1 MTQDA
6 QQLDHR
12 LVDHL
17 YGELD
22 AAERQRVE
30 RELDAQP
37 ELRAMLEGWQR
48 VRTAFATTDAAVDPA
63 PAIADRVLDAARQRA
78 AGGWRV
84 ARTGTRGSYL
94 LLPWALPLAASVLV
108 VFGVTMHVLQRDRG
122 PTGDAE
128 EIAVTKPSSQPGRDF
143 SPRLR
148 SVERG
153 RGSLASQDEE
163 KAVISLRAVAADE
176 QGTRERGETE
186 ARRRA
191 ALREARDQWVDGRLL
206 GREAQDPEGDR
217 LAYRFSRTTRASR
230 GGGGAGVGSLGP
242 ARIGRSAPRPQR
254 NAASGIASRPSAPK
268 ESELDDR
275 VALARSDQPYA
286 EEEPPAAEA
295 AAVEG
300 DEASGEAPAEAAG
313 APAPSADYDRTS
325 SLAQTPATARARRP
339 YAAPPPQASPV
350 TAAAKANADCDTLL
364 AAAERQLRERAPR
377 DRPLAGSRLV
387 RALGGR
393 TLGGCGIELQRQR
406 GRYPLLFAAW
416 RAAQ

>member
-12 LVDHL
+12 LVDYL

-22 AAERQRVE
+22 PAERQRVE
-30 RELDAQP
+30 HELDAQP
-37 ELRAMLEGWQR
+37 ELRATLEGWQR
-48 VRTAFATTDAAVDPA
+48 VRAAFATADAAVDPA
-63 PAIADRVLDAARQRA
+63 PALADRVLDAARQRA
-78 AGGWRV
+78 AGDRRV

-128 EIAVTKPSSQPGRDF
+128 ENAVMKSSSRRASDF
-143 SPRLR
+143 SPHLR

-153 RGSLASQDEE
+153 RGSIASQDEE

-176 QGTRERGETE
+176 QGTPERSETE

-217 LAYRFSRTTRASR
+217 LAYRSSRTNASR
-230 GGGGAGVGSLGP
+230 GGGGAGIGSLGP
-242 ARIGRSAPRPQR
+242 ATIGRSARRTQR
-254 NAASGIASRPSAPK
+254 SAARAIASRPSAPK
-268 ESELDDR
+268 GGERDDR
-275 VALARSDQPYA
+275 VALARSEAPDA

-300 DEASGEAPAEAAG
+300 DDASGEAPAEAAG

-325 SLAQTPATARARRP
+325 SLAPQAPATARARRS
-339 YAAPPPQASPV
+339 YAAPPPQAPPV
-350 TAAAKANADCDTLL
+350 MAAAKASADCDTLL
-364 AAAERQLRERAPR
+364 AAAERQLRDRTPR
-377 DRPLAGSRLV
+377 DRALAGSRLV

-393 TLGGCGIELQRQR
+393 TLGGCSTELQRQR

>member
-12 LVDHL
+12 LVDYL
-17 YGELD
+17 YGELG
-22 AAERQRVE
+22 AAERQHVE
-30 RELDAQP
+30 HELDAQP
-37 ELRAMLEGWQR
+37 ELRATLEGWQR
-48 VRTAFATTDAAVDPA
+48 VRTAFATTDVAVDPA

-78 AGGWRV
+78 AGGRRV

-94 LLPWALPLAASVLV
+94 LLPWALPVAASVLV

-128 EIAVTKPSSQPGRDF
+128 EIAVMKSSGRTRDF
-143 SPRLR
+143 SPHLR
-148 SVERG
+148 SVRRG
-153 RGSLASQDEE
+153 RESLASQDEE
-163 KAVISLRAVAADE
+163 KAVISLRAVAPNE
-176 QGTRERGETE
+176 QGTRERGEPE

-217 LAYRFSRTTRASR
+217 LISRFSSTSASR

-242 ARIGRSAPRPQR
+242 ARSGRSAHRPQR

-275 VALARSDQPYA
+275 VALARSDRPYA

-300 DEASGEAPAEAAG
+300 DEASGEAPAEPAG

-325 SLAQTPATARARRP
+325 SLAPQTPATARARRP

-350 TAAAKANADCDTLL
+350 TAAAKASADCDTLL
-364 AAAERQLRERAPR
+364 TAAERQLRERAPR
-377 DRPLAGSRLV
+377 DRPLTGSRLV

-393 TLGGCGIELQRQR
+393 TLGGCSTELQRQR